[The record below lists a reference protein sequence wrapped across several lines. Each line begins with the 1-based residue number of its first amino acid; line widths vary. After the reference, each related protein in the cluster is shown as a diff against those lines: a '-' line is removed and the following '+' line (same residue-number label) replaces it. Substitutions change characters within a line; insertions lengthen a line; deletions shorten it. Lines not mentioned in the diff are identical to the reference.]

1 MIRNSYCLIGLPFS
15 GKSYLG
21 RYVSFNKNKGF
32 IDTDNIIKYKY
43 NKELKDIIKEQGDK
57 EFINIENKILSS
69 LSFEN
74 TILSTGG
81 SAIYSDRGMNHLKT
95 NLNCE
100 VIHLYLSFEEFKK
113 RAIDLEERGVINPSN
128 LGLKHLYDERIN
140 LCNYYCDISL
150 NSDNKKNIL
159 KELNIILD

>member
-1 MIRNSYCLIGLPFS
+1 MIRNSYCFVGLPFS

-43 NKELKDIIKEQGDK
+43 NKELKDIIKEEGDK
-57 EFINIENKILSS
+57 GFINIENEILSS
-69 LSFEN
+69 ISFEN

-113 RAIDLEERGVINPSN
+113 RAIGLEDRGVINPSN
-128 LGLKHLYDERIN
+128 LSLKYLYDERIN
-140 LCNYYCDISL
+140 LCNYYSDIVLDS
-150 NSDNKKNIL
+150 NNKKIIF
-159 KELNIILD
+159 KELNAILD